1 MEDLKVRH
9 QELLKEKRLTALSV
23 VLIAYNKVFISHMT
37 WGEKVLSSVVLW
49 KIQRILCQENK
60 TDFLEAQQHRSK
72 YKGSLKVAWALYLQA
87 DYPLEP
93 LVSHS
98 LKTWQRGLTC

>member
-9 QELLKEKRLTALSV
+9 QELLKEKRLTALSTV
-23 VLIAYNKVFISHMT
+23 FIAYNKVFINHMT
-37 WGEKVLSSVVLW
+37 WEKVQLSVVLW

-60 TDFLEAQQHRSK
+60 TDFLDAQQHRSK
-72 YKGSLKVAWALYLQA
+72 YKGSPKVAWTLYLQA

-93 LVSHS
+93 LIGHS

>member
-37 WGEKVLSSVVLW
+37 WGEKVLSSVVL
-49 KIQRILCQENK
+49 
-60 TDFLEAQQHRSK
+60 
-72 YKGSLKVAWALYLQA
+72 
-87 DYPLEP
+87 
-93 LVSHS
+93 
-98 LKTWQRGLTC
+98 